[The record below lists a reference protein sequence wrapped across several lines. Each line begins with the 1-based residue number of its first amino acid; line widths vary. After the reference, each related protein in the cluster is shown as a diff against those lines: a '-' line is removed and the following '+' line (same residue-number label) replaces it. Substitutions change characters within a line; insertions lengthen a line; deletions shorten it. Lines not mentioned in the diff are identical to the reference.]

1 LIFFGGGDGILYAF
15 EPPGPLEDSG
25 VRLLKKAWSYDCNPP
40 DFRVRDGQPAPYSNS
55 NKNRPDGPSEI
66 IGTPVFYSGH
76 VYVAI
81 GQSPLHGNGRG
92 CLSCVDAATGTRVW
106 ASELVNRT
114 LATPSVAEGLL
125 YIPDTTGILHCFDAV
140 TGERYWVHPLG
151 GTTSYCSSFV
161 ADGKVYI
168 GTETGSLWVLKA
180 GKELQVLSKTRLKAN
195 PITLTATDGVLYIP
209 TQHSLLAIPGKP
221 AAPRTAHIA
230 EPVPPPAQTTAAP
243 REAGKPKLLGWRSC
257 HGLLFWSGAM
267 LCGEGV
273 APLPFR

>member
-15 EPPGPLEDSG
+15 EPPVPAANAQ
-25 VRLLKKAWSYDCNPP
+25 VRILHKAWSYDCNPP
-40 DFRVRDGQPAPYSNS
+40 DFRMRDGRPLSYSKDS
-55 NKNRPDGPSEI
+55 ATRPDGPSEI
-66 IGTPVFYSGH
+66 IGTPVFYNGH

-106 ASELVNRT
+106 ASELVDRT
-114 LATPSVAEGLL
+114 LATLSVAEGLL
-125 YIPDTTGILHCFDAV
+125 YIPDTTGNFHCFDAG

-151 GTTSYCSSFV
+151 GTTSYASCFV

-168 GTETGSLWVLKA
+168 GTESGSLWVLKA

-195 PITLTATDGVLYIP
+195 PITLTAADGVLYSP

-221 AAPRTAHIA
+221 AAPHTAHIA
-230 EPVPPPAQTTAAP
+230 EPVPPPAQT
-243 REAGKPKLLGWRSC
+243 R
-257 HGLLFWSGAM
+257 
-267 LCGEGV
+267 
-273 APLPFR
+273 